1 MTLEIK
7 SSENYAAQIVRVG
20 EVLKL
25 PNSDRLYGV
34 NVFGNL
40 AVVDESWTERGGE
53 LAVFFPV
60 ESQLS
65 EGFAWH
71 ANLHR
76 HSDLNQN
83 PREVGYLE
91 DNRRIR
97 ALKLRGNVSKALLL
111 PLSVIEKYTDYPNF
125 TEGDRFDTVNGLEI
139 SRKYVIKEP
148 QVFDRQGKKIKQ
160 AFKRVDSTLLPEH
173 IETDQW
179 LRNEQV
185 VDDDEIL
192 IVTQKLHG
200 TSARF
205 ANTIVRRQLSWWER
219 ALVRVG
225 VKIRDTEYDT
235 VAGSRKS
242 IKDPHNPAQKHFY
255 GEGGDLWTDY
265 LGRVESSI
273 PKGYVI
279 YGEIVGWTDN
289 GSPIQKGHTY
299 GEPEGERT
307 LYVYRVATVNPD
319 GEIHDLS
326 WDQVRQFAAQRGL
339 KTVPELW
346 RGFKRD
352 FELDVFVEKDFHA
365 HWLTGQVT
373 GFSLYADEP
382 VALSKGGTG
391 KDEGIAIRVE
401 NGGAIPLLFKYKND
415 SHYLYETAQLDAG
428 ELDLE
433 SAES

>member
-1 MTLEIK
+1 MKLEIK
-7 SSENYAAQIVRVG
+7 SSENYAAQIIRVP
-20 EVLKL
+20 EPFKL
-25 PNSDRLYGV
+25 PNSDRLFGITAFGV
-34 NVFGNL
+34 T
-40 AVVDESWTERGGE
+40 AIVDASWLEREGE
-53 LAVFFPV
+53 LAVFFPTEV
-60 ESQLS
+60 QLS
-65 EGFAWH
+65 EGFAHH
-71 ANLHR
+71 ANLYR
-76 HSDLNQN
+76 HTDLNRN
-83 PREVGYLE
+83 PTEAGYLE
-91 DNRRIR
+91 DNRRVR
-97 ALKLRGNVSKALLL
+97 ALKLRGNVSRGLIL
-111 PLSVIEKYTDYPNF
+111 PLSTIAEYTKTDWYSYA
-125 TEGDRFDTVNGLEI
+125 EGDQFDTINGLEI

-185 VDDDEIL
+185 VSDDEIL

-205 ANTIVRRQLSWWER
+205 ANTVVRRQLKWWER
-219 ALVRVG
+219 ALVKMG
-225 VKIRDTEYDT
+225 VKVADTEYDT

-255 GEGGDLWTDY
+255 GEGGDVWTDY
-265 LGRVESSI
+265 LARIESSI

-352 FELDVFVEKDFHA
+352 FNLDVFVEQDFNA
-365 HWLTGQVT
+365 NYWG
-373 GFSLYADEP
+373 GGNKPGYPDEP
-382 VALSKGGTG
+382 VPLSKGGTG

-428 ELDLE
+428 EIDLE

>member
-20 EVLKL
+20 EVFKL

-34 NVFGNL
+34 NVFGNV
-40 AVVDESWTERGGE
+40 AVVDESWTEREGE

-65 EGFAWH
+65 EEFVRMN
-71 ANLHR
+71 NLFR
-76 HSDLNQN
+76 HSDLNHN
-83 PREVGYLE
+83 PTETGYLE
-91 DNRRIR
+91 DNRRVR
-97 ALKLRGNVSKALLL
+97 ALKLRGNVSKGLLL
-111 PLSVIEKYTDYPNF
+111 LLGSLYYLDSGTLRELK
-125 TEGDRFDTVNGLEI
+125 EGDRFDTIDGVEI

-179 LRNEQV
+179 LRNEHV
-185 VDDDEIL
+185 VDEWATL

-205 ANTIVRRQLSWWER
+205 ANTIVRRELKWWER
-219 ALVRVG
+219 ALVKLG
-225 VKIRDTEYDT
+225 VAISDTEYDT
-235 VAGSRKS
+235 VAGSRRS
-242 IKDPHNPAQKHFY
+242 IKDPHNPAQQHFY
-255 GEGGDLWTDY
+255 GDGGDIWTDY
-265 LGRVESSI
+265 LAKIESAI
-273 PKGYVI
+273 PKGYVV
-279 YGEIVGWTDN
+279 YGEIVGWTPN
-289 GSPIQKGHTY
+289 GGPIQKGHTY
-299 GEPEGERT
+299 GEPEGENK

-319 GEIHDLS
+319 GEISDLS
-326 WDQVRQFAAQRGL
+326 WDQVRGFCAARGL
-339 KTVPELW
+339 ATVPELW
-346 RGFKRD
+346 RGFKKD
-352 FELDVFVEKDFHA
+352 FDLELFIEKDF
-365 HWLTGQVT
+365 
-373 GFSLYADEP
+373 YAEYPDAPDTP
-382 VALSKGGTG
+382 VPLSKGGTG
-391 KDEGIAIRVE
+391 KDEGVAIRVD
-401 NGGAIPLLFKYKND
+401 GGAIPQLFKCKND